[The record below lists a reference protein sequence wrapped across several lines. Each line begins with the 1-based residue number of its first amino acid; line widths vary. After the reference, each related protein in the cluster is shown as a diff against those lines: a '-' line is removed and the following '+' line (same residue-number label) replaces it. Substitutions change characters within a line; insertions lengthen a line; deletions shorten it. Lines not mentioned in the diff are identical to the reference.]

1 MIRLGRA
8 GMDIEMEK
16 EGKEV
21 VWCSK
26 GILAESK
33 LLYFFRIILGPYVM
47 GVNLDG
53 RYNIIAVLFF

>member
-16 EGKEV
+16 EEKEV

-26 GILAESK
+26 EILAESK